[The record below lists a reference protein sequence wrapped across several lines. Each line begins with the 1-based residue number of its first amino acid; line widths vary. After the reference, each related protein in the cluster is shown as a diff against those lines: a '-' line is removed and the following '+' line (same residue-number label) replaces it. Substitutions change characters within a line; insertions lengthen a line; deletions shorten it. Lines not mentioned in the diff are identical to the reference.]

1 MQLTNGTSLTMS
13 TRWEKELGTVTTAES
28 GDISA
33 ANALRKEK
41 VRDKKRVKAKVGELV
56 IFNKKDGLGKAIR
69 VSEKAVKMVRVRGKV
84 SRANV
89 GTVASPAT
97 DLANAGTSGKCPQKP

>member
-1 MQLTNGTSLTMS
+1 MS
-13 TRWEKELGTVTTAES
+13 NFILVEKTHVYVFRGAQELPYE
-28 GDISA
+28 
-33 ANALRKEK
+33 
-41 VRDKKRVKAKVGELV
+41 VKARAGEPT
-56 IFNKKDGLGKAIR
+56 IFNKKDGLGKETKDLGRA
-69 VSEKAVKMVRVRGKV
+69 AKMVRVKGKV